1 MMNDGVRSPSAVRF
15 RSMQLADIH
24 VVHDLETELFPHD
37 AWPLALFHS
46 ELTHEDTRWYWVV
59 ESEAEPGRVIGYA
72 GLMYL
77 SPIADIQTIAVHPD
91 YEGQGIG
98 SSLLQRMISESI
110 RRGAEAIMLEVR
122 KDNERAT
129 RLYERFGFETIGER
143 PRYYGDGADAAVMRK
158 ELGAEQAAS
167 NAQGDATGPAAVD
180 STPAVPALP
189 REPLILGIET
199 SCDETGVG
207 IVRGTALLANVVASS
222 MEMHVPYGGVIPEI
236 AARAHLDALNPTIAE
251 ALNQADVALE
261 DLDAIAVTSGPGL
274 AGALMVGVAG
284 AKALSL
290 ATGKPLYGLNHLV
303 GHIAVGLLDAGVE
316 TLPPR
321 LGALLVSGG
330 HTEILKV
337 NSLTEDVELLGSTI
351 DDAAGEAYD
360 KVARILGLDYPGGPA
375 IDKLARDGDPKAFT
389 FPRALSL
396 PKFMGSADN
405 PGKHRYDFSF
415 SGLKTAALRAVEQ
428 FEARGL
434 PVPAADIAASFQE
447 AVADVLTRKTILA
460 AQENGIDALL
470 LGGGVAANSRIRSLL
485 AERCA
490 EAGIDLITPPIALCT
505 DNGAMIATL
514 GAQVMAAGIA
524 PSGLNFESDPSQPVT
539 EITTPSQST
548 VQNTHATRR

>member
-1 MMNDGVRSPSAVRF
+1 
-15 RSMQLADIH
+15 MQLADIH

-222 MEMHVPYGGVIPEI
+222 MELHVPYGGVIPEI
-236 AARAHLDALNPTIAE
+236 AARAHLDALTPTIAE

-284 AKALSL
+284 AKALGL

-316 TLPPR
+316 TLPPH

-396 PKFMGSADN
+396 PKFMGSAEN

-447 AVADVLTRKTILA
+447 AVADVLTCKTILA

-490 EAGIDLITPPIALCT
+490 EAGIELITPPIALCT

-514 GAQVMAAGIA
+514 GAQVMSAGVA

-539 EITTPSQST
+539 EITTTPQST